1 MATSLNLIQAAM
13 EKQNAYPSAEYVIG
27 KSLQQPAT
35 NTNSGPRKLMYG
47 LQAEQTIQIS
57 KPETPLMATGF
68 EGQFA
73 EYSSNYIIAEDDYE
87 VIDKVYKNKMMY
99 WMFVRN
105 TKTGKVD
112 VFART
117 TYEYITEMYGYEMN
131 TEYIDAL
138 TPGDIIPKNS
148 PIILPDSFDSAL
160 NAGTGVNLTCVYM
173 ALAETTEDPVVL
185 SESAARKLTAPTYKN
200 VEVMVN
206 DNDILLN
213 LYGDE
218 TGNYKS
224 FPDIGEE
231 VKHRTLCALRKEK
244 KEDEALYTQSVQML
258 KERLQSDTAFL
269 ANGTVIDIDVYC
281 NNTEYDNPQIEK
293 YYNKTLE
300 YSQKIVDIL
309 EKEKRKGYTLT
320 SEADR
325 LLYNSKSI
333 LEGKPYMTKDKVFT
347 NLVINF
353 VVKEEK
359 PMEQGD
365 KCTDRYAGKGVVS
378 YIWPDEEMP
387 MYERNGEL
395 FPVDIIYNSSTMV
408 NRQNPGQTFETEI
421 NYVSD
426 RIVERMRKM
435 YYGASELNRSDMVPE
450 CENMILKF
458 MNVVNPE
465 EAFFYN
471 EQIMEYGLQEREFF
485 LQSVMADNA
494 LFLVCKPISGNIN
507 LTTLYNLY
515 TEFPWVELDKLWVK
529 QKCSDGSYRRIQTNR
544 GVITGKKYIYR
555 LKQIAEEKFSAV
567 SLASTNLRGENT
579 KTRAHKQ
586 HRSVHSDTP
595 VRLGAMESSNLLD
608 AADVSMR
615 LAIVFMLLSSSFKYR
630 RQAYQLL
637 VGDPFKPYIKLDAE
651 ANVLATSRSAEIA
664 KVLMKAIGLKI
675 NFNKT
680 KKMYKAPVLLNVF
693 EQLPDINNPYYRYG
707 CYDQDIVQSPI
718 IRMPFFVKNEDM
730 DRLVKLYKKHHKDE
744 LLMSPINFN
753 GVDNIIDADIIN
765 KVMTLISTCENMDEA
780 EAAVKA
786 KTPEPLAI
794 PMHVMPV
801 IRTGVERYEPTSNNN
816 S

>member
-421 NYVSD
+421 NY
-426 RIVERMRKM
+426 
-435 YYGASELNRSDMVPE
+435 
-450 CENMILKF
+450 
-458 MNVVNPE
+458 
-465 EAFFYN
+465 
-471 EQIMEYGLQEREFF
+471 
-485 LQSVMADNA
+485 

-801 IRTGVERYEPTSNNN
+801 IRTGGERYEPTSNNN